1 MSRTCVITG
10 SRPNVKNMVSHANNR
25 VKSLQLPNLQTHK
38 VFVPELKRSISLRLS
53 TRAIRTLKKQNNVLL
68 FLRASGV
75 KI

>member
-1 MSRTCVITG
+1 MSRACAVTG

-38 VFVPELKRSISLRLS
+38 VFIPELKRSVSLRLS
-53 TRAIRTLKKQNNVLL
+53 TRALRTLKKQNNILH

-75 KI
+75 KL

>member
-25 VKSLQLPNLQTHK
+25 VKSVQLPNLQSHK
-38 VFVPELKRSISLRLS
+38 VFVPELKRTVTLRLS
-53 TRAIRTLKKQNNVLL
+53 TRALRTLKKKDNVLH
-68 FLRASGV
+68 FLRQSGV